1 MALHCLLFSI
11 IIRDGV
17 ASKTWHSVQCFLQ
30 FDLVPCLVPPGS
42 RKRQFSEILKIQRA
56 SSKINL
62 VPGLVPPGSRKQQ
75 LSEILEIQRASSK
88 ISLVP
93 GLVPCGSRKQH
104 LFQQHETPTQFRQ
117 RIQKVEDHMNSDA
130 FAAPDGNGL
139 LGLAKSLRSR
149 CEAVVEA
156 KGERLPK

>member
-1 MALHCLLFSI
+1 MVPHRLLFSI

-17 ASKTWHSVQCFLQ
+17 ASESWHSVQCFLQ
-30 FDLVPCLVPPGS
+30 FDLVP
-42 RKRQFSEILKIQRA
+42 
-56 SSKINL
+56 
-62 VPGLVPPGSRKQQ
+62 GLVPPGSRKNQF
-75 LSEILEIQRASSK
+75 SEIPKIQRASSK

>member
-1 MALHCLLFSI
+1 MAPHRLLFSI

-30 FDLVPCLVPPGS
+30 FDLVP
-42 RKRQFSEILKIQRA
+42 
-56 SSKINL
+56 
-62 VPGLVPPGSRKQQ
+62 GLVPPGSRKQQ
-75 LSEILEIQRASSK
+75 LSEIFKIHKASSK

-104 LFQQHETPTQFRQ
+104 LFQQRETPTQLRQ